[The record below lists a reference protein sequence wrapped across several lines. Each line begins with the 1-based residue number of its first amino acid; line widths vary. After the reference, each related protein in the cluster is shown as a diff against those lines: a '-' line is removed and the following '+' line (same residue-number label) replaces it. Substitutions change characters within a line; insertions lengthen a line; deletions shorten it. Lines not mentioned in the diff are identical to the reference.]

1 MEEPNKS
8 FKKNRQHNL
17 MCRKILQL
25 AYSVSISW
33 SMAQSMQSIDG

>member
-8 FKKNRQHNL
+8 FKKIDNNL

-33 SMAQSMQSIDG
+33 SVAQSMQSIDG